1 MCRRFLMCT
10 GSRLSTRLLSTKKRI
25 ISGHRGIHGKGLE
38 LWRGR
43 GRGQSYTRRISW
55 WETFRLRLIGVK
67 TLRSLRFALA
77 YFTSFVATQVLQSHL
92 QAVTPPQDRPL
103 SLTTN
108 ERSSMR
114 GITNCQQNCDGEGE
128 RDESSGGTGG

>member
-1 MCRRFLMCT
+1 MCGRFLMCT
-10 GSRLSTRLLSTKKRI
+10 GNRLSTRLLSTKKRI
-25 ISGHRGIHGKGLE
+25 ISGHRKGLE

-43 GRGQSYTRRISW
+43 EGAILHSQKQLVGEIQTQ
-55 WETFRLRLIGVK
+55 TH
-67 TLRSLRFALA
+67 RSTDFALA

-92 QAVTPPQDRPL
+92 QAVTPPQDPL
-103 SLTTN
+103 PIPLPPPLTTN

-128 RDESSGGTGG
+128 RDASRGGAGAE